1 MRALVLIAILSACSV
16 LTGGAPANID
26 GDWRLTAGTNQGQP
40 IPIVAGSKVT
50 LSIDGTQV
58 GGTAACNSFGGKVEI
73 HGSSIVLSELFQT
86 EMACLDDRLM
96 ASEAAY
102 MAALSLVTTAAGTG
116 DTLVLTGPQVELR
129 FAKVPPVANAN
140 LLGTVWVLDSL
151 ISGETVS
158 STVGRQATL
167 QLNADGTFA
176 ASTGCREITG
186 RYALSGNQVQMTI
199 DPYDAIACANQVG
212 EQDTQVLKVLSDGFS
227 ATVDGSSLT
236 LSAGGRGLEYRAAG

>member
-1 MRALVLIAILSACSV
+1 MRALALILILSACSV
-16 LTGGAPANID
+16 VSGGAPAALN
-26 GDWRLTAGTNQGQP
+26 GEWRLTAGTNQGQP

-50 LSIDGTQV
+50 LTIDGTQV

-73 HGSSIVLSELFQT
+73 RGSSITLSELFQT

-129 FAKVPPVANAN
+129 FAKAPPVANAD
-140 LLGTVWVLDSL
+140 LVGTVWVLDSL
-151 ISGETVS
+151 INGEAVS
-158 STVGRQATL
+158 STVGGQATL

-176 ASTGCREITG
+176 ASTGCREIAG
-186 RYALSGNQVQMTI
+186 RYTITGKQVQMTI
-199 DPYDAIACANQVG
+199 DPYDAIACANPVG
-212 EQDTQVLKVLSDGFS
+212 DQDTQVLKVLSGGFS
-227 ATVDGSSLT
+227 ATVDGTSLT
-236 LSAGGRGLEYRAAG
+236 LSAGDRGLGYRAAG